1 VRRWWWGEVGRAYRD
16 AAAFALPFPV
26 VVEMRAGRESRSCA
40 GPRAASLY
48 FTVSLTLPPSLSLSL
63 PPSVPSSFL
72 SLPAGPPFVQS
83 SSASSSAVL
92 GARQQ
97 ASASVVVLTPSHT
110 LPPSFPPSLPP
121 PLSPSLF
128 SPQLRVLPAFL
139 SPSKEPQAAAAL
151 VSTLLCVVV
160 RGRPLGRSEGGREGE
175 GHGGRGKN

>member
-26 VVEMRAGRESRSCA
+26 VVEMRAGRESRLCA

-121 PLSPSLF
+121 PLSPSLT
-128 SPQLRVLPAFL
+128 L
-139 SPSKEPQAAAAL
+139 L